1 VDSPSAI
8 TKKRPAGLQS
18 YRENLR
24 SFAPWPLARN
34 CVPATDAAAIDNFYL
49 QWIFDTFQSRSM
61 PAEAATDPRF
71 EIGHV
76 LFMDIVGYSK
86 LLIGE
91 QSDLVRQLKEVV
103 ATSDQFRHAEEQN
116 KLISLPT
123 GDGMA
128 LVFRDGA
135 EAPAQ
140 CALEIAEALKSHPQ
154 LQLRMGIHSGP
165 VNVVTDVNDRANV
178 TGAGINIAQRVMDCG
193 DARHVLLS
201 KRTAEDLESYAR
213 WRPYLH
219 DLGEC
224 EVKHGVRIPLVN
236 FCGNNIGNPAI
247 PEKLSRAKRQEAI
260 AARRRRKHVLSAIFI
275 LAAALFAIGY
285 WMVRDQIQPKGT
297 SGSATVP
304 AKSIAVL
311 PFENFSA
318 NQENAFFADGIQ
330 DEILTNLAKLA
341 DLKVISRTSVEQYRS
356 KAARNIR
363 EIAQTLGVANVL
375 EGSVQRVGNR
385 VRVTA
390 QLIDAR
396 TDNHLWAEH
405 YDRELAD
412 VFAIQ
417 TQIAQAIAE
426 QLRVRLSPAEN
437 AALRERPTADL
448 QAYDLYLQANE
459 LTFSVLVDNTHAK
472 EKLLEALRLLEEA
485 TKHDPNFLLAYC
497 RIART
502 HLTYYWYGFDR
513 SPARLSLADAAI
525 QKALSLQPDSG
536 SAHLARG
543 WYFYQGLADY
553 DKARA
558 ELAFAQRTLPNNADV
573 FSLLG
578 FIGRREGRWD
588 ESTRNLERAAE
599 LDPVNLAR
607 LQQLSS
613 SYHLLRRYADEAAI
627 NDRALALAPRNNG
640 IRQVRSQLPLDA
652 RADTRPFHATLASI
666 LSEDPGAAES
676 IVDGLLICA
685 LCERDRPAAERTLG
699 AIPSGGVELSN
710 LQYPRAYAEGLVARS
725 FGESAGAQAAFAKAR
740 AEQEKIVLEQPDYAP
755 ALSVLGLIDAGL
767 GRKEEAQREGRRAC
781 ELLPVSKDALY
792 GPDLVVNLALIYAWT
807 GEKDRAIEQLARAA
821 EIPGNL
827 SYGLLKL
834 NPEWD
839 SLRGEPRFERIVAS
853 LAPKS

>member
-1 VDSPSAI
+1 LAELLNRTAFRFVAA
-8 TKKRPAGLQS
+8 TKVHLPRD
-18 YRENLR
+18 RR
-24 SFAPWPLARN
+24 SVNRG
-34 CVPATDAAAIDNFYL
+34 FYL
-49 QWIFDTFQSRSM
+49 ERIFDRLQGRFM
-61 PAEAATDPRF
+61 PAESVTDPKF

-91 QSDLVRQLKEVV
+91 QSDLVSQLKEVV
-103 ATSDQFRHAEEQN
+103 AKSEQFRRAEEQDN
-116 KLISLPT
+116 LVTLPT

-128 LVFRDGA
+128 LVFRDGG

-140 CALEIAEALKSHPQ
+140 CALEIAKALKNHPQ

-165 VNVVTDVNDRANV
+165 VNVVTDLNDRANV
-178 TGAGINIAQRVMDCG
+178 AGAGINIAQRVMDCG
-193 DARHVLLS
+193 DAGHILLS

-219 DLGEC
+219 ELGEC
-224 EVKHGVRIPLVN
+224 EVKHGVRISLVN

-247 PEKLSRAKRQEAI
+247 PQKLERAKREEAVP
-260 AARRRRKHVLSAIFI
+260 AGRERKRILSAIAI
-275 LAAALFAIGY
+275 LAAALLTGGY
-285 WMVRDQIQPKGT
+285 WMVRHQTQQKGV
-297 SGSATVP
+297 SGSSAIP

-341 DLKVISRTSVEQYRS
+341 DLKVISRTSVEQYRN

-412 VFAIQ
+412 VFGIQ
-417 TQIAQAIAE
+417 TQIAEAIAE
-426 QLRVRLSPAEN
+426 QLRVRLSPAED
-437 AALRERPTADL
+437 AALRQRPTADL
-448 QAYDLYLQANE
+448 QAYDLYLRANE
-459 LTFSVLVDNTHAK
+459 LIFSVYIENTRVK
-472 EKLLEALRLLEEA
+472 EKLTEALGLLEDA
-485 TKHDPNFLLAYC
+485 TKRDPHFLLTYC

-502 HLTYYWYGFDR
+502 HLTFYWYGFDR
-513 SPARLSLADAAI
+513 SAARLALADTAI

-536 SAHLARG
+536 SAHLTRA
-543 WYFYQGLADY
+543 WYFYQGLSDY

-558 ELAFAQRTLPNNADV
+558 ELTLAQRTLPNDPDV

-578 FIGRREGRWD
+578 FIGRREGRWE

-599 LDPVNLAR
+599 LDPVNLGR

-613 SYHLLRRYADEAAI
+613 SYHLLRRYADEAII
-627 NDRALALAPRNNG
+627 NDRAFALAPRDNG

-652 RADTRPFHATLASI
+652 RADTRPFHATLAAI
-666 LSEDPGAAES
+666 LSEDAGAAES

-685 LCERDRPAAERTLG
+685 LCERDRPASERAVA
-699 AIPSGGVELSN
+699 AIPTGGVGLSN

-725 FGESAGAQAAFAKAR
+725 FGDSASAQAAFATAR
-740 AEQEKIVLEQPDYAP
+740 AEQEKIVLAQPDYGP

-767 GRKEEAQREGRRAC
+767 GRYEEAQHEGQRAC

-792 GPDLVVNLALIYAWT
+792 GADLVVNLALIYAWT
-807 GEKDRAIEQLARAA
+807 GEKDLAIEQLAKAVQ
-821 EIPGNL
+821 IPGNL
-827 SYGLLKL
+827 SYGLLQRH
-834 NPEWD
+834 PEWD
-839 SLRGEPRFERIVAS
+839 SLRGDPRFEKIVAS
-853 LAPKS
+853 LAARADTH

>member
-1 VDSPSAI
+1 
-8 TKKRPAGLQS
+8 
-18 YRENLR
+18 
-24 SFAPWPLARN
+24 
-34 CVPATDAAAIDNFYL
+34 
-49 QWIFDTFQSRSM
+49 M
-61 PAEAATDPRF
+61 PTEAATDPRF

-103 ATSDQFRHAEEQN
+103 ATSEQFRRADEQN
-116 KLISLPT
+116 KLVTLPT

-140 CALEIAEALKSHPQ
+140 CALEVAEALKSHPR

-165 VNVVTDVNDRANV
+165 VNVVTDVNNRANV
-178 TGAGINIAQRVMDCG
+178 AGAGINIAQRVMDCG
-193 DARHVLLS
+193 DARHILLS

-224 EVKHGVRIPLVN
+224 EVKHGVRISLVN
-236 FCGNNIGNPAI
+236 FCGNNIGNPET
-247 PEKLSRAKRQEAI
+247 PEKLRRAKREGAI
-260 AARRRRKHVLSAIFI
+260 AARRGGKRLLSAISI
-275 LAAALFAIGY
+275 LAAALLAAGY
-285 WMVRDQIQPKGT
+285 WIVRHQTQQKGT
-297 SGSATVP
+297 SVSAAFP
-304 AKSIAVL
+304 LKSIAVL
-311 PFENFSA
+311 PFENLSA

-341 DLKVISRTSVEQYRS
+341 DLKVISRTSVQQYRS
-356 KAARNIR
+356 HAARNIR

-385 VRVTA
+385 VRVNA

-412 VFAIQ
+412 VFGIQ
-417 TQIAQAIAE
+417 TQIAEAIAE

-459 LTFSVLVDNTHAK
+459 LTFSVIVDNTHAK
-472 EKLLEALRLLEEA
+472 EKLIEALRLLGDA
-485 TKHDPNFLLAYC
+485 TKRDPNFLLAYC
-497 RIART
+497 RTAQT
-502 HLTYYWYGFDR
+502 HLTFYWYGFDR
-513 SPARLSLADAAI
+513 SSARLSLADAAI
-525 QKALSLQPDSG
+525 QKALSLQPGSG
-536 SAHLARG
+536 WAHLARA

-578 FIGRREGRWD
+578 FIDRREGRWD
-588 ESTRNLERAAE
+588 ESTRNLERAGE
-599 LDPVNLAR
+599 LDPLNLGR

-627 NDRALALAPRNNG
+627 NDRALILAPQDNG
-640 IRQVRSQLPLDA
+640 VRQVRSQLSLDA
-652 RADTRPFHATLASI
+652 RADTRALHATLAAI

-676 IVDGLLICA
+676 IADGLLICA
-685 LCERDRPAAERTLG
+685 LCERDLPATERALA
-699 AIPSGGVELSN
+699 AIPSGGVGLSN
-710 LQYPRAYAEGLVARS
+710 LQYPRAYAEGLFSRSLSDDPAR
-725 FGESAGAQAAFAKAR
+725 AQAAFARAR
-740 AEQEKIVLEQPDYAP
+740 AEQEKIVLGQPDYAP
-755 ALSVLGLIDAGL
+755 ALAVLGLIDAGL
-767 GRKEEAQREGRRAC
+767 GRKEEAQREGQRAC
-781 ELLPVSKDALY
+781 ELLPVSKDALE
-792 GPDLVVNLALIYAWT
+792 GADLMVNLAVIYAWT
-807 GEKDRAIEQLARAA
+807 GEKDHAIEQLARAA
-821 EIPGNL
+821 QIPGNL

-834 NPEWD
+834 HPQWD
-839 SLRGEPRFERIVAS
+839 SLHGDPRFEKIVAS
-853 LAPKS
+853 LAQKLTHSETTP

>member
-1 VDSPSAI
+1 MSEPI
-8 TKKRPAGLQS
+8 TS
-18 YRENLR
+18 
-24 SFAPWPLARN
+24 
-34 CVPATDAAAIDNFYL
+34 
-49 QWIFDTFQSRSM
+49 
-61 PAEAATDPRF
+61 DPKF

-76 LFMDIVGYSK
+76 LFIDIVGYSK

-91 QSDLVRQLKEVV
+91 QSDLLRQLKEVV
-103 ATSDQFRHAEEQN
+103 ATSQQFRRAEAQQS
-116 KLISLPT
+116 LVRLPT

-140 CALEIAEALKSHPQ
+140 CALEIAQRLKSHPQ

-165 VNVVTDVNDRANV
+165 VNVVTDVNNRANV
-178 TGAGINIAQRVMDCG
+178 AGAGINIAQRVMDCG
-193 DARHVLLS
+193 DAGHILLS
-201 KRTAEDLESYAR
+201 KHAAEDLEPYAR

-224 EVKHGVRIPLVN
+224 EVKHGVRISLVN
-236 FCGNNIGNPAI
+236 LSGDDIGNREV
-247 PEKLSRAKRQEAI
+247 PEKLKRARHEEALPAQRKRKRI
-260 AARRRRKHVLSAIFI
+260 LSGISI
-275 LAAALFAIGY
+275 LAVVLLAGGY
-285 WMVRDQIQPKGT
+285 WIVRHRAGPKPT
-297 SGSATVP
+297 SGSAAIP

-311 PFENFSA
+311 PFENLSA
-318 NQENAFFADGIQ
+318 NQQNAFFADGIQ
-330 DEILTNLAKLA
+330 DEILTNLSKLA
-341 DLKVISRTSVEQYRS
+341 DLKVISRTSVEQYRG

-412 VFAIQ
+412 VFGIQ
-417 TQIAQAIAE
+417 TQIAEAIAE
-426 QLRVRLSPAEN
+426 QLRVRLSPGEN
-437 AALRERPTADL
+437 AALRERPTTDL
-448 QAYDLYLQANE
+448 QAYDLYLRANE
-459 LTFSVLVDNTHAK
+459 LIFSVSVDNTGARGKLIEALH
-472 EKLLEALRLLEEA
+472 LLEDA
-485 TKHDPNFLLAYC
+485 TKRDPNFLLAYC
-497 RIART
+497 RIAQT
-502 HLTYYWYGFDR
+502 HLTFYWYGFDR
-513 SPARLSLADAAI
+513 SPARLSLADSAI

-536 SAHLARG
+536 WAHLARA

-558 ELAFAQRTLPNNADV
+558 ELALAQRTLPNNADV

-578 FIGRREGRWD
+578 FIERREGRWD
-588 ESTRNLERAAE
+588 ESTRNLERALE
-599 LDPVNLAR
+599 LDPVNLGR

-627 NDRALALAPRNNG
+627 NDRALALAPRDNG

-652 RADTRPFHATLASI
+652 RGDTRPLHATLAAI
-666 LSEDPGAAES
+666 LSEDPSAAES
-676 IVDGLLICA
+676 IADGLLICA
-685 LCERDRPAAERTLG
+685 LCERDRPAAERAVA
-699 AIPSGGVELSN
+699 AIPSGGVGLSN
-710 LQYPRAYAEGLVARS
+710 LQYPPAYAEGLVARC
-725 FGESAGAQAAFAKAR
+725 FGDAARAKAAFTRAR
-740 AEQEKIVLEQPDYAP
+740 AEQEKIVLAQPDYVP

-767 GRKEEAQREGRRAC
+767 GRKEEAQREGERAC
-781 ELLPVSKDALY
+781 ELLPVSKDALD

-807 GEKDRAIEQLARAA
+807 GEKNRAIEQLAKASQ
-821 EIPGNL
+821 IPGNL

-834 NPEWD
+834 HPQWD
-839 SLRGEPRFERIVAS
+839 SLRGDPRFEKIVAS
-853 LAPKS
+853 LAPKK